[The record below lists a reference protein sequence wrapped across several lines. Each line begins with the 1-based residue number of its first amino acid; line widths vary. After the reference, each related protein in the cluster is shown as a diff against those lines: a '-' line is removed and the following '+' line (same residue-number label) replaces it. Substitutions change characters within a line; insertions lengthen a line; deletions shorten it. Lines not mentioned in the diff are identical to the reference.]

1 MPHWVTVAALLRH
14 SSTDLVK
21 RYAHLSPSH
30 LRQAVEMVSVFG
42 KEEKPE
48 QKDLLGSGTATE
60 GKEEVGQ
67 NA

>member
-1 MPHWVTVAALLRH
+1 VELVAG
-14 SSTDLVK
+14 
-21 RYAHLSPSH
+21 
-30 LRQAVEMVSVFG
+30 FG

-48 QKDLLGSGTATE
+48 QKDPLGSGTVTGTATE